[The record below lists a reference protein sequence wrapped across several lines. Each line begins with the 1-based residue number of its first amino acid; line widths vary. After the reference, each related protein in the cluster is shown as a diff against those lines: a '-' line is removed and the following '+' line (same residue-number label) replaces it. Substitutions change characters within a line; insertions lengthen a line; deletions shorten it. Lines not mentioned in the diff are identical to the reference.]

1 MRKEEKAGLKK
12 TTVVTCDDLSSM
24 TNLARDTIRTYL
36 QGYRFSKYE
45 TLVLKPIRRV
55 GYRLTKEFIKDF
67 ASYLEL
73 KNQIKAMNVFE
84 RNVKEV

>member
-1 MRKEEKAGLKK
+1 MKKEEKTKSK
-12 TTVVTCDDLSSM
+12 TTIVTCDDLSSM

-45 TLVLKPIRRV
+45 TLVLKPMRRV
-55 GYRLTKEFIKDF
+55 GYTLTKEFIKDF